1 MGQGARARKVQRPS
15 APTVQQKPQTGWR
28 SRWYVVIFESDT
40 PAGRR
45 FDLLLLGA
53 IVLSVITVMLDSVAS
68 VHQRYGVLLKGLEWA
83 FTLLFTLEYIA
94 RLLCVNRPL
103 RYARSFFGVID
114 LLSILPTW
122 LAIFF
127 PQSRF
132 LVDVRVL
139 RLLRVFRILKL
150 AQHLREASLL
160 KQALVASRHKIT
172 VFLMVVIGLVTVL
185 GTLMYVIEDEAN
197 GFTSIPKSI
206 YWAIVTL
213 TTVGYGDIAPKS
225 PLGQA
230 LASLVMIIGYAI
242 LAVPTGIFSAELAR
256 AMSQPVEEEITSRSC
271 PECLA
276 TGLDDEAVFCQFCA
290 YRLPP
295 LSSAPVD
302 ASG

>member
-1 MGQGARARKVQRPS
+1 MGRHKKK
-15 APTVQQKPQTGWR
+15 APPAVPQKPRDGWR
-28 SRWYVVIFESDT
+28 QRWYVVIFEADT
-40 PAGRR
+40 VAGRR
-45 FDLLLLGA
+45 FDLLLIATIL
-53 IVLSVITVMLDSVAS
+53 LSVLTVMLDSVAS
-68 VHQRYGVLLKGLEWA
+68 IHARYGTWLHGLEWF
-83 FTLLFTLEYIA
+83 FTLLFTVEYIA
-94 RLLCVNRPL
+94 RLLCVNHPL
-103 RYARSFFGVID
+103 RYARSFYGVID

-122 LAIFF
+122 LAIIF
-127 PQSRF
+127 PESRF

-139 RLLRVFRILKL
+139 RLLRVFRIFKL
-150 AQHLREASLL
+150 AHHLHEASLL
-160 KQALVASRHKIT
+160 RQALLASRHKIT
-172 VFLMVVIGLVTVL
+172 VFLMVVVGLVTIL

-213 TTVGYGDIAPKS
+213 TTVGYGDIAPKT

-256 AMSQPVEEEITSRSC
+256 AMNQGPEEEVTSRTC

-276 TGLDDEAVFCQFCA
+276 TGLDDEAVFCQYCG

-295 LSSAPVD
+295 YANEMD
-302 ASG
+302 DDRSG